1 MRYYATSMIA
11 LALALGATT
20 ASAQTTI
27 EVLRAET
34 TNVEKAINEQ
44 AAKDFEALH
53 PDVDVKFEYLANE
66 AYKQKLPTLLQS
78 DARPDIYYSWGGGV
92 LRDQAKAGFVEDITS
107 QVGDEWAK
115 TYSPAGIKAFTVDG
129 KIVGAPMNATEVVF
143 WTNLAL
149 AKKAGI
155 DISKI
160 KTWDDFLAAVKK
172 AKDAGVT
179 PIMVGGKDKWPLHF
193 FYGYLAVR
201 EAGEEG
207 FKAAMAGEGKGF
219 AAEPFVKAGEDFK
232 KLVDLHPFQP
242 GFMDTTYEQASGRFG
257 DGEALFHL
265 MADFDYQG
273 AKDRSQSGKG
283 IPDDQMAILR
293 FPAVTGGKGD
303 PNDTF
308 GGVNGWVVSKGAPKE
323 AVDFLAFWNGP
334 KYQSEAAAQGAYI
347 PTALAATS
355 AIKNPFFRQMAQ
367 DLAQSHYHQVFLDQ
381 DLGADV
387 GATFN
392 DASADLAQGVIT
404 PEQAAKEIQDA
415 WSFH

>member
-1 MRYYATSMIA
+1 MR
-11 LALALGATT
+11 LQATT
-20 ASAQTTI
+20 AIAVALVLSGTAASAKTTI
-27 EVLRAET
+27 EVLRAVT
-34 TNVEKAINEQ
+34 TNVEQKINAQ

-53 PDVDVKFEYLANE
+53 PDVEVKFEYIANE

-78 DARPDIYYSWGGGV
+78 KARPDIYYSWGGGV
-92 LRDQAKAGFVEDITS
+92 LRDQEKAGFVEDITD
-107 QVGDEWAK
+107 QVATEWAK

-143 WTNLAL
+143 WTNLKL

-160 KTWDDFLAAVKK
+160 KTWDDFLAAVKQAK
-172 AKDAGVT
+172 AAGVT

-201 EAGEEG
+201 EAGEAG
-207 FKAAMAGEGKGF
+207 FKAAMSGEGKGF
-219 AAEPFVKAGEDFK
+219 AAAPFVKAGEDFK
-232 KLVDLHPFQP
+232 ALVDLHPFEP
-242 GFMDTTYEQASGRFG
+242 GFMGTSYEQASGRFG

-273 AKDRSQSGKG
+273 AKDRSQDGKG

-293 FPAVTGGKGD
+293 FPAVAGGKGA
-303 PNDTF
+303 PSDTF

-323 AVDFLAFWNGP
+323 AVEFLAFWNGP
-334 KYQSEAAAQGAYI
+334 KYQAEAAAQGAYI
-347 PTALAATS
+347 PTAMAAIS
-355 AIKNPFFRQMAQ
+355 AIKNPFFKEMAQ
-367 DLAQSHYHQVFLDQ
+367 DLSASHYHQTFLDQ
-381 DLGADV
+381 ALGADV